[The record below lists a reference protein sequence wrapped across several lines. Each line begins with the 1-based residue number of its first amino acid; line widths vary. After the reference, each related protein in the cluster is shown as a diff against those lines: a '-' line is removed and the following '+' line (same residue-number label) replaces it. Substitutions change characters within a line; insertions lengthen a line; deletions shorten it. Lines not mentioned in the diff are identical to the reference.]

1 MSSVDELKKKILP
14 YRKQEELLD
23 HWLEIRLNTILPKI
37 MKRSGIDTWIVACN
51 EYNEDPMLKSLVPCA
66 MMTARRLT
74 ILLFHLE
81 NDTVK
86 RYALTRPNVGLDDLY
101 ESVWLN
107 PKGSNFSHLKALMP
121 SAKTGDTEEAPC
133 ETQMECLNRM
143 LRKCNPEKIGI
154 NVSTTFAFAD
164 GLSHSLYEEI
174 TNALDEDLKAKLT
187 SAENLCV
194 GWLETRSREEMEAYD
209 GIMEI
214 AHQLIADAFSSKV
227 VIPGVTTNDDVK
239 YFMLEKCIELGLQP
253 WFDFEVSIRRAEVN
267 EVEGTDVIRP
277 GDILHC
283 DVGFR
288 YLNLCTDTQEN
299 AYVLKKGETDV
310 PEELKEVMKTV
321 NRLQDITLSNFKA
334 GRTGNEILAMSL
346 EQAKNE
352 GIEPCIYTH
361 PIGYHG
367 HAAGPTIGL
376 WDKQGGVPGSGDY
389 PMYDDTAYSLELNCR
404 CDVKSWNVKLTFGAE
419 TDVLFTG
426 GKTYYLAHRQDTF
439 HIIK

>member
-1 MSSVDELKKKILP
+1 MSSVDELKSKILP

-37 MKRSGIDTWIVACN
+37 MKRSGIDTWVVACN

-107 PKGSNFSHLKALMP
+107 PKGSDISSMKGADQNGLKNSPA
-121 SAKTGDTEEAPC
+121 

-143 LRKCNPEKIGI
+143 LKQCSPEKIGI
-154 NVSTTFAFAD
+154 DVSRTFAFAD

-174 TNALDEDLKAKLT
+174 SSALDEDLKAKLT
-187 SAENLCV
+187 SAENICV

-227 VIPGVTTNDDVK
+227 IIPGVTTNADVK
-239 YFMLEKCIELGLQP
+239 YFMMEKCIELGLEP

-277 GDILHC
+277 GDLLHC

-299 AYVLKKGETDV
+299 AYILKKGETDA
-310 PEELKEVMKTV
+310 PEDLKAALRTC
-321 NRLQDITLSNFKA
+321 NRLQDITLSNFKE

-346 EQAKNE
+346 KQAREE

-376 WDKQGGVPGSGDY
+376 WDMQGGVPGSGDY
-389 PMYDDTAYSLELNCR
+389 PMHDDTAYSLELNCR
-404 CDVKSWNVKLTFGAE
+404 CEVKSWNVKLTYCAE

-426 GKTYYLAHRQDTF
+426 GKGYYLAHRQEKF
-439 HIIK
+439 HLVK